1 MCVCSV
7 RARVLVYLMQAVVG
21 AGTEGMCVSV
31 CVKDCVCE
39 RMCVER
45 MCVCAYIV
53 CKRECVCM
61 W

>member
-7 RARVLVYLMQAVVG
+7 RARVLVYVVQAVVG

-31 CVKDCVCE
+31 CVKEWVC
-39 RMCVER
+39 ER

-53 CKRECVCM
+53 CKRECVCV